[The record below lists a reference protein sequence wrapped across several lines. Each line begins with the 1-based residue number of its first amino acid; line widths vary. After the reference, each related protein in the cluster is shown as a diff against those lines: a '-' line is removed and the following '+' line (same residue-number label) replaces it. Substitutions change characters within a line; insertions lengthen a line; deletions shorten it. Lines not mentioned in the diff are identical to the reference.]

1 MLEVFSRDRGT
12 DFEFFVFGKDS
23 IKYRTRDYHNLNDDM
38 KQFYKGLDDGTL
50 LINNIPVDV
59 ENVTEEQME
68 YIKNVMVLFQD
79 KVDEYRKSYKPVF
92 INHTSGSSLF
102 DIIKNKNRIE
112 VPDPKKMKEWTH
124 IKGFEYLESFVS
136 NYEKNNKSI
145 RHR

>member
-23 IKYRTRDYHNLNDDM
+23 IKYRVRDYHNLNADM
-38 KQFYKGLDDGTL
+38 KQFYKSLENGTL
-50 LINNIPVDV
+50 LINNNPLSI
-59 ENVTEEQME
+59 ENVTEEQIE
-68 YIKNVMVLFQD
+68 YIKNVMMLFQD

-92 INHTSGSSLF
+92 LNHTYGNSLF
-102 DIIKNKNRIE
+102 DIIGNKNRVE

-124 IKGFEYLESFVS
+124 IKGFEYLESFIS
-136 NYEKNNKSI
+136 NYEKSNQNT

>member
-23 IKYRTRDYHNLNDDM
+23 IKYRVRDYHNLNADM
-38 KQFYKGLDDGTL
+38 KQFYKSLENGTL
-50 LINNIPVDV
+50 LINNNPLSI
-59 ENVTEEQME
+59 ENVTEEQIE
-68 YIKNVMVLFQD
+68 YIKNIMMLFQD

-92 INHTSGSSLF
+92 LNHTYGNSLF
-102 DIIKNKNRIE
+102 DIIGNKNRVE

-124 IKGFEYLESFVS
+124 IKGFEYLESFIS
-136 NYEKNNKSI
+136 NYEKSNQNN